1 VSKQCG
7 RDERRTRFSDNWSR
21 LHGARERRAVKR
33 VVDVCRIGLLESLL
47 IDPFAPLNVT
57 QLPNRIE
64 G

>member
-7 RDERRTRFSDNWSR
+7 RDERRTRSSDDWSR

-47 IDPFAPLNVT
+47 IDPFAPLNVS